1 MTAAH
6 YTHSTLRE
14 RIAEHVFVGDA
25 LRTLWRLGIGKAYAA
40 FGLTKHSHD
49 LRFRETALSNSNLL
63 SSRYEKILLMQ
74 PLNHGED
81 YPTALGT
88 SLLGFSTGS

>member
-25 LRTLWRLGIGKAYAA
+25 LRTLRRLAIHAA
-40 FGLTKHSHD
+40 STVALFLIEPWERKMQ
-49 LRFRETALSNSNLL
+49 RELSAAP
-63 SSRYEKILLMQ
+63 E
-74 PLNHGED
+74 PAE
-81 YPTALGT
+81 
-88 SLLGFSTGS
+88 